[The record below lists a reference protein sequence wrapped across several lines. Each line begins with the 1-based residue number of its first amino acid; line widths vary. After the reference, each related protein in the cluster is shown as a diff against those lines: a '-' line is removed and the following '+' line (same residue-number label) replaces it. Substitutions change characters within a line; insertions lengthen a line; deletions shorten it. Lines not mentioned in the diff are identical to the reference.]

1 MTYSQTTECMYA
13 QQPLSA
19 VGIVLQLDKGV
30 YVRLVATI
38 SSSNCPIARQ
48 RCVCQPSSHYQ
59 QQELSYSQTKV
70 CMLAQQ
76 PLSAVAIVLQ
86 LDKGVYVS
94 LVATISSSNCPI
106 ARQRCVCQPSSHYQ
120 QQQLSYSQTKVCMLA
135 QQPLSAVAI
144 VLQLDKGV
152 YVSLVATIS
161 SSNCP
166 IARQRCVCQPSSHY
180 QQQELSYSQTKVC
193 TLAQQQLS
201 AVGIVLQLDKGVY
214 VSLVATISSR
224 NCPIARQ
231 RCVRQPSSHYQQQQ
245 LSYSQT
251 KVCTLAYSSHYQQQQ
266 LSYSQTKVCMLAQQQ
281 LSAVGIV
288 LQLDKGVYVSLVATI
303 SSYSSRI
310 TQIQTTECM
319 LAQQQLSVAI
329 VAELPRS
336 RQRSVCQPSSNYQQQ
351 QNYLQ
356 LDYGEYQPNEIIAYG
371 LIMKV
376 RLLLLLLLLLCY
388 TCIQLLLCYAVW
400 LLYAIYN
407 ASTCYYSLQQLNAI
421 VMLQPIPHL
430 HGTRPQNQSLF
441 SVFFFRLVESLS
453 SSSRRSLPWQQFL
466 DRRDRRSSS
475 CRSREPI
482 LVGQKQTSTDIFLQD
497 KTKIIPYS
505 ATAEPR

>member
-1 MTYSQTTECMYA
+1 MVDECLLIDCNVHSEWLQFQASSCSCNNTEQSPLLRLLPGPLTVEASPPIQISKMIHCLQDSGKRLATNCSA
-13 QQPLSA
+13 QQQQQND
-19 VGIVLQLDKGV
+19 LQLDNGV

-38 SSSNCPIARQ
+38 SSRNCPIARQ
-48 RCVCQPSSHYQ
+48 RCVCTPSSHYQ
-59 QQELSYSQTKV
+59 QQQLSYSQTKV

-76 PLSAVAIVLQ
+76 PLSAVGIVLQ

-152 YVSLVATIS
+152 YVSLVSHYQQQQLSYSQTKVCMLAQQPLSAVAIVLQLDKGVYVSLVATIS
-161 SSNCP
+161 SRNCP
-166 IARQRCVCQPSSHY
+166 IARQRCVRQPSSSY

-214 VSLVATISSR
+214 VSLVATISSS

-231 RCVRQPSSHYQQQQ
+231 RCVRQPIVATISSSNCPIARQRCVCQPSSSYQQQE

-251 KVCTLAYSSHYQQQQ
+251 KV
-266 LSYSQTKVCMLAQQQ
+266 
-281 LSAVGIV
+281 
-288 LQLDKGVYVSLVATI
+288 
-303 SSYSSRI
+303 
-310 TQIQTTECM
+310 CM

-336 RQRSVCQPSSNYQQQ
+336 RQRSVCQP
-351 QNYLQ
+351 
-356 LDYGEYQPNEIIAYG
+356 
-371 LIMKV
+371 
-376 RLLLLLLLLLCY
+376 
-388 TCIQLLLCYAVW
+388 
-400 LLYAIYN
+400 
-407 ASTCYYSLQQLNAI
+407 
-421 VMLQPIPHL
+421 
-430 HGTRPQNQSLF
+430 
-441 SVFFFRLVESLS
+441 
-453 SSSRRSLPWQQFL
+453 
-466 DRRDRRSSS
+466 
-475 CRSREPI
+475 
-482 LVGQKQTSTDIFLQD
+482 
-497 KTKIIPYS
+497 
-505 ATAEPR
+505 